1 MTALIIE
8 DNPKHAEF
16 TADELKALGY
26 QPIIELDGENG
37 LKHLLS
43 ERFDLVIV
51 DLKLPDIDGRDIIKT
66 AREKQ
71 IDTTIIIISSF
82 SDVELKV
89 AGLDAGADDY
99 MTKPF
104 SLNELRARIDV
115 INRRKHPMGSS
126 ENPSVIST
134 DTLSLDLIAH
144 KAIRNGTEI
153 KLSEKEAKLLEALI
167 RYPGE
172 PLDRDFLAEYA
183 WGYHLSPYSNPIDVH
198 ICHLRKKLSPNG
210 EPPLIA
216 SRRNSGYVLL
226 QNSHGKQGNT

>member
-1 MTALIIE
+1 MKALIVE
-8 DNPKHAEF
+8 DDCNQVRLTK
-16 TADELKALGY
+16 
-26 QPIIELDGENG
+26 NG
-37 LKHLLS
+37 LKKLGYSSVAATDGESGLAHLLA
-43 ERFDLVIV
+43 EKFDLVII
-51 DLKLPDIDGRDIIKT
+51 DLKLPDMDGRDIIKT
-66 AREKQ
+66 VREKH
-71 IDTTIIIISSF
+71 INTTMIIVSSF
-82 SDVELKV
+82 SSEELKV
-89 AGLDAGADDY
+89 SGLDSGADDY
-99 MTKPF
+99 LTKPF
-104 SLNELRARIDV
+104 SFNELRARIDV